1 MQQNIFSRF
10 LQQCNFWVILL
21 ILFGV
26 VMLMPIGS
34 IIVLSLTPSEN
45 IWPHLLSTV
54 LPTYISNTLI
64 LFLFIGLLTT
74 FIGTITAW
82 LVTMYSFP
90 GQRYFSWM
98 LLLPLA
104 MPTYVLAYT
113 YTDLLEYTGP
123 VQLYLRHLFDYTGID
138 IFPIRSMTGATLIMS
153 FVLYP
158 YIYITA
164 RAGFLEI
171 SPSMLES
178 SKLFNRSN
186 LYTFFHVALP
196 LTRPAIIAGLT
207 LVLLE
212 VLNDFGTVDYFA
224 IKTFSIGVYDVWF
237 NMGNLAGAA
246 QIAFVALIFVFL
258 LVFIEKYVRRKQRFY
273 QNNNYFSSYNKE
285 KLVGKKAVIAF
296 SLCFTPILI
305 GFIIPTIT
313 LAVYSYNYFEQSWT
327 VDFRHYMFNSLFLA
341 SFAAFLTVLL
351 ALVLV
356 YSRWIYDNRLTRIV
370 TRLSITGYALPG
382 IVLAFGLLYP
392 LTRIDHWLNSMFNDS
407 LGLLLSGSVFILL
420 FAYVVRFITIAI
432 GSIESSFSKITPSM
446 DMTAR
451 TLGYSRRQILF
462 KFHLPLLKTGIFT
475 VLILVFVD
483 TMKELPTTLFLRPFN
498 FDTLA
503 THVYQFASDERLE
516 ESALGALIIVISGV
530 LPIIFL
536 NRSLTKS
543 KDLKPN

>member
-1 MQQNIFSRF
+1 MQQNIFTRF
-10 LQQCNFWVILL
+10 FLGCNLWVILL
-21 ILFGV
+21 TLFGI
-26 VMLMPIGS
+26 VMLMPIVS
-34 IIVLSLTPSEN
+34 IIVLSLTPAEN

-54 LPTYISNTLI
+54 LPVYIQTTLL
-64 LFLFIGLLTT
+64 LFLFVGVLSTV
-74 FIGTITAW
+74 IGTLTAW
-82 LVTMYSFP
+82 LVTMYTFP

-123 VQLYLRHLFDYTGID
+123 VQLFLRDIFQYTGTD
-138 IFPIRSMTGATLIMS
+138 VFPIRSMAGASIIMS

-224 IKTFSIGVYDVWF
+224 LKTFSIGVYDVWF

-246 QIAFVALIFVFL
+246 QIAFVALLFVFL
-258 LVFIEKYVRRKQRFY
+258 LIFIEKHVRRKQRFY
-273 QNNNYFSSYNKE
+273 QTNNYFTSYEKE
-285 KLVGKKAVIAF
+285 QLVGKKAWLAF
-296 SLCFTPILI
+296 GLCFIPVLV

-313 LAVYSYNYFEQSWT
+313 LAVYSFNYFEQSWT
-327 VDFRHYMFNSLFLA
+327 ADFRHYIANSLLLA
-341 SFAAFLTVLL
+341 ISAAVLTVLL

-356 YSRWIYDNRLTRIV
+356 YSRWIYDNKLTHAI
-370 TRLSITGYALPG
+370 TRLSVTGYALPG

-392 LTRIDHWLNSMFNDS
+392 LTRIDHWLNSIFNDS
-407 LGLLLSGSVFILL
+407 LGLLLSGTVFILL

-516 ESALGALIIVISGV
+516 ECALGALIIVISGV
-530 LPIIFL
+530 LPIILL

-543 KDLKPN
+543 RDISPS